1 MTEASAFDR
10 ALARTSS
17 SREKPRDPRPLA
29 GLASCSDLPLRQ
41 GLAPATD
48 RELQQG
54 HLLDGRFLIREV
66 IGRSGMAVIYRAEDK
81 EAGGEVAIK
90 VPLMKV
96 ESDPVSF
103 GRFQR
108 EERIGSALSDPLLL
122 RFVPMEKQKSRP
134 YIVTELLDGCTLT
147 YVMHR
152 THPVPEPEALRIA
165 SVICQALAHMH
176 GRGVIH
182 RDLKPDNVMIRREGS
197 LCLMDFGLSEEVEPG
212 HGLFAGLAQV
222 FGTPEYMAPEQVS
235 IKRNDERTDIYSL
248 GVILYQMLTGVLPFP
263 GDDPWVATQQRVN
276 GDPVAPRSINPLI
289 TPQAEEIVLHAM
301 RRRPED
307 RYPGVSAF
315 QAELDAPEKVHVT
328 GLASRLEAPKWRLS
342 LHGTPILTGLIIGVG
357 FLSLMVGMFFFLK
370 GHGRH

>member
-17 SREKPRDPRPLA
+17 AQEKPRDPRPLA
-29 GLASCSDLPLRQ
+29 GLASCRDLPERE
-41 GLAPATD
+41 GLTPETD
-48 RELQQG
+48 RELQAG

-66 IGRSGMAVIYRAEDK
+66 IGRSGMAVIYSAEDR

-90 VPLMKV
+90 VPLLKV
-96 ESDPVSF
+96 ESDPVAF

-108 EERIGSALSDPLLL
+108 EERIVSALSDPLLL
-122 RFVPMEKQKSRP
+122 RFVPMERQKSRP

-147 YVMHR
+147 FVMHR
-152 THPVPEPEALRIA
+152 THPLPEPEALRIA
-165 SVICQALAHMH
+165 SVVSQALAHMH
-176 GRGVIH
+176 GLGIIH
-182 RDLKPDNVMIRREGS
+182 RDLKPDNIMIRRDGG
-197 LCLMDFGLSEEVEPG
+197 LCLVDFGLSEEVVPG
-212 HGLFAGLAQV
+212 HGLFAGLAQI

-235 IKRNDERTDIYSL
+235 NKRNDERTDIYSL
-248 GVILYQMLTGVLPFP
+248 GVILYQMLTGQLPFP

-289 TPQAEEIVLHAM
+289 TPQAEEIVLRAM

-307 RYPGVSAF
+307 RYASARAF

-328 GLASRLEAPKWRLS
+328 GLAGRLEAPRWRLS
-342 LHGTPILTGLIIGVG
+342 LHGTPILAGLIIGVG